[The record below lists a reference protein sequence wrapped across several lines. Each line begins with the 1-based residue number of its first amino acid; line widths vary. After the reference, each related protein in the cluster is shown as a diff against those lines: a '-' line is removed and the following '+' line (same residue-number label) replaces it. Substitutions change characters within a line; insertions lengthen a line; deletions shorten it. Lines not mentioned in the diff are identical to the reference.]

1 MSFPLVSILIP
12 NYNKGAFLRET
23 LHSVLSQIY
32 TNWECIIVDD
42 HSTDHSWEILEEYQK
57 KDSRV
62 KIFKRPDDRIKGGS
76 VARNYAFELSKGEF
90 IQWLDSDDVIH
101 EFKIQDQL
109 HDLSPIGLNAISIS
123 NWDWLDSLIDI
134 EKIKEYSNLDS
145 AIKSRWNDYP
155 KHGFDLVLYLFKNNL
170 FIPPH
175 AYFMSRQ
182 LIHRS
187 GFWIEDLNKNQDGE
201 FMLRV
206 LLKSEKVVFND
217 SVYAFYRRP
226 DSSHLS
232 KQATSQS
239 NHDWFKSLVL
249 GDQKILEVQNSL
261 EIRNI
266 LIMNY
271 ERLIK
276 FTGLEFPQVT
286 QMALERINVLNPKV
300 RFDLSKPSL
309 IWLGSWLGFKNFLK
323 IRDYLIGLKLIK
335 N

>member
-1 MSFPLVSILIP
+1 
-12 NYNKGAFLRET
+12 
-23 LHSVLSQIY
+23 
-32 TNWECIIVDD
+32 
-42 HSTDHSWEILEEYQK
+42 LEEYAK
-57 KDSRV
+57 KDARV

-76 VARNYAFELSKGEF
+76 VARNFAFELSKGEF

-101 EFKIQDQL
+101 QNIIQDQL
-109 HDLSPIGLNAISIS
+109 HDLLTVGLNAISIS
-123 NWDWLDSLIDI
+123 NWDWLNSLIDI
-134 EKIKEYSNLDS
+134 KKREDSNVDS
-145 AIKSRWNDYP
+145 IIKSRWNDYP

-182 LIHRS
+182 LIHDS
-187 GFWIEDLNKNQDGE
+187 GLWIEDLNKNQDGE

-206 LLKSEKVVFND
+206 LLKSQRVVFND
-217 SVYAFYRRP
+217 SVYALYRRP

-239 NHDWFKSLVL
+239 YLDWFRSLVL
-249 GDQKILEVQNSL
+249 GDQKILEVQNSK
-261 EIRNI
+261 EIRSI

-276 FTGLEFPQVT
+276 FTGLEFSHVT

-300 RFDLSKPSL
+300 RFDLSKPYL
-309 IWLGSWLGFKNFLK
+309 IWLGSWLGFRNFVK
-323 IRDYLIGLKLIK
+323 MRDFLVGLKLIRH
-335 N
+335 

>member
-1 MSFPLVSILIP
+1 MILPLVSILIP
-12 NYNKGAFLRET
+12 NYNKAAFLRET
-23 LHSVLSQIY
+23 LDSVLSQTY
-32 TNWECIIVDD
+32 THWECIVVDD
-42 HSTDHSWEILEEYQK
+42 HSTDHSWEILEEYVK
-57 KDSRV
+57 KDVRV

-101 EFKIQDQL
+101 QNKIEDQIQDL
-109 HDLSPIGLNAISIS
+109 LAVKLNAISIS
-123 NWDWLDSLIDI
+123 NWDWLDSLIEV
-134 EKIKEYSNLDS
+134 EKKDEDSNLDS
-145 AIKSRWNDYP
+145 IIKSRWNDFP
-155 KHGFDLVLYLFKNNL
+155 KHGFDLILYLFINNL

-182 LIHRS
+182 LIHDS
-187 GFWIEDLNKNQDGE
+187 GLWIEDLNKNQDGE

-206 LLKSEKVVFND
+206 LLKSEQVVFND

-232 KQATSQS
+232 KQATLKSYL
-239 NHDWFKSLVL
+239 DWFKSLDL
-249 GDQKILEVQNSL
+249 GDQKILEVQNSK

-266 LIMNY
+266 LVMNY

-300 RFDLSKPSL
+300 RFDISKPFL
-309 IWLGSWLGFKNFLK
+309 IWLGSWLGFRNFIK
-323 IRDYLIGLKLIK
+323 VRDFLIGLKLLK
-335 N
+335 H

>member
-23 LHSVLSQIY
+23 LDSVLSQTY
-32 TNWECIIVDD
+32 THWECIIVDD
-42 HSTDHSWEILEEYQK
+42 HSTDHSWEILEEYAK

-101 EFKIQDQL
+101 QNKIQDQL
-109 HDLSPIGLNAISIS
+109 QDLLAVKLDAVSIS
-123 NWDWLDSLIDI
+123 NWDWFEYLDEI
-134 EKIKEYSNLDS
+134 EKKLEKSNFTPS
-145 AIKSRWNDYP
+145 IKSRWKEHPQDGLN
-155 KHGFDLVLYLFKNNL
+155 LILWLIKNNL
-170 FIPPH
+170 FIPSH
-175 AYFMSRQ
+175 SYFLNRKII
-182 LIHRS
+182 LKS
-187 GFWIEDLNKNQDGE
+187 GLWDEGLSKNQDGE

-206 LLKSEKVVFND
+206 LLKSQRVIFND
-217 SVYAFYRRP
+217 SVYAFYRKP

-232 KQATSQS
+232 KQASLKS
-239 NHDWFKSLVL
+239 YLDWFKSLDL
-249 GDQKILEVQNSL
+249 GDQKILEVQNSK
-261 EIRNI
+261 EIRDT

-286 QMALERINVLNPKV
+286 KMALDRINVLNPKV
-300 RFDLSKPSL
+300 RFDLSKPFL
-309 IWLGSWLGFKNFLK
+309 IWLGSWLGFRNFVRM
-323 IRDYLIGLKLIK
+323 RDFLSGLKLLK
-335 N
+335 H